1 MKRLFLVGLGL
12 AVAVCIWVGCA
23 TTSPE
28 TKAKPVDLAS
38 VSVGRDARANCKK
51 ISDVTVMCDSRQEVK
66 GAIQEEAAKAGA
78 NYVQLTSLNVM
89 SITGRYKA
97 RGVAFLCLD

>member
-12 AVAVCIWVGCA
+12 AVAVSAGCA
-23 TTSPE
+23 TTTTT
-28 TKAKPVDLAS
+28 TKTKPANLEAVA
-38 VSVGRDARANCKK
+38 VGRDARANCKK
-51 ISDVTVMCDSRQEVK
+51 ISDVTVTCNSRKEVK
-66 GAIQEEAAKAGA
+66 GAIQEQAAKAGA